1 MENRKNFV
9 EELSVVLDTKRNEF
23 NTKILPKVQENY
35 NIQISALHAIR
46 STLLKKRVIHDD
58 PYKYDSKMT
67 EVEIPSKE
75 NFADSEKASVI
86 GTRLAHYE
94 TMLEFVSNYYQFNT
108 EFLTPKR
115 ISLLLELNSTFI
127 WSDFTNTS
135 THTNTRAIADII
147 NNLFKGPDQLS
158 NSLLRDS
165 VAHMGKSEVYINT
178 QLKSLSLFYR
188 EEYKRLIRREI
199 MPSVKVSKTDCSN
212 PANILREIKKI
223 FSIKMKKK
231 PFYTDLIVEIIR
243 EDYGEDSSI
252 LQQEIL
258 SKLEIKEK
266 QDSFSPQKVNNRPIL
281 ISGLKI
287 LSNSAPHLKAALE
300 KIKSNQEM
308 VYKAENTVF
317 KKIAQI
323 FRQALKLEPP
333 EKQITIIITDNITQ
347 NTKKQTINYSVFEKE
362 VLQKISLFQSI
373 LMSNSAVNQKI
384 KTMPDEFLFNSLT
397 KYISDSNEIL
407 KQLGGLD
414 EFYKNVKPELRS
426 KIRGIK
432 IEITTITN
440 SVIKA
445 NQCRAEYQALSDE
458 VNQMKRLGVI

>member
-1 MENRKNFV
+1 
-9 EELSVVLDTKRNEF
+9 
-23 NTKILPKVQENY
+23 
-35 NIQISALHAIR
+35 
-46 STLLKKRVIHDD
+46 
-58 PYKYDSKMT
+58 
-67 EVEIPSKE
+67 
-75 NFADSEKASVI
+75 
-86 GTRLAHYE
+86 
-94 TMLEFVSNYYQFNT
+94 MLEFVSNYYQFNT

-188 EEYKRLIRREI
+188 EEYKLLIRREI

>member
-178 QLKSLSLFYR
+178 QLKSLSFFYR
-188 EEYKRLIRREI
+188 EEYKLLIRREI

>member
-9 EELSVVLDTKRNEF
+9 EELSVVLETKRNEF

-94 TMLEFVSNYYQFNT
+94 TMLDFVNNYYQFNT
-108 EFLTPKR
+108 DFLTPKR
-115 ISLLLELNSTFI
+115 ISILLELNSTFI

-178 QLKSLSLFYR
+178 QLKSLSFFHR
-188 EEYKRLIRREI
+188 EEYKLLMRREI
-199 MPSVKVSKTDCSN
+199 MPSVKISKADCSN

-317 KKIAQI
+317 KKLAQI
-323 FRQALKLEPP
+323 FRQILKLDPP
-333 EKQITIIITDNITQ
+333 EKHITIIITDTINQ

-373 LMSNSAVNQKI
+373 LMPNSAVNQKI
-384 KTMPDEFLFNSLT
+384 KTMPDELLFKSLT

-440 SVIKA
+440 SIIKA
-445 NQCRAEYQALSDE
+445 NQYRAEYQALSDE
-458 VNQMKRLGVI
+458 VNQMKKLGVI

>member
-9 EELSVVLDTKRNEF
+9 EELSVVLETKRNEF

-115 ISLLLELNSTFI
+115 ISLLLELNNTFI

-178 QLKSLSLFYR
+178 QLKSLSLFFR
-188 EEYKRLIRREI
+188 EEYKLLIRREI
-199 MPSVKVSKTDCSN
+199 MPSVKVNKADCSN

-308 VYKAENTVF
+308 VYKAENTIF
-317 KKIAQI
+317 KKLAQI
-323 FRQALKLEPP
+323 FRQALKLDPP

-373 LMSNSAVNQKI
+373 LMPNSAVNQKI
-384 KTMPDEFLFNSLT
+384 KTMPDEILFNSLT

-445 NQCRAEYQALSDE
+445 NQCRAEYQALSEE

>member
-1 MENRKNFV
+1 
-9 EELSVVLDTKRNEF
+9 
-23 NTKILPKVQENY
+23 
-35 NIQISALHAIR
+35 
-46 STLLKKRVIHDD
+46 
-58 PYKYDSKMT
+58 
-67 EVEIPSKE
+67 
-75 NFADSEKASVI
+75 
-86 GTRLAHYE
+86 
-94 TMLEFVSNYYQFNT
+94 
-108 EFLTPKR
+108 
-115 ISLLLELNSTFI
+115 
-127 WSDFTNTS
+127 
-135 THTNTRAIADII
+135 
-147 NNLFKGPDQLS
+147 
-158 NSLLRDS
+158 
-165 VAHMGKSEVYINT
+165 
-178 QLKSLSLFYR
+178 
-188 EEYKRLIRREI
+188 
-199 MPSVKVSKTDCSN
+199 
-212 PANILREIKKI
+212 
-223 FSIKMKKK
+223 MKKK

>member
-9 EELSVVLDTKRNEF
+9 EELSVVLETKRNEF

-115 ISLLLELNSTFI
+115 ISLLLELNNTFI

-178 QLKSLSLFYR
+178 QLKSLSLFFR
-188 EEYKRLIRREI
+188 EEYKLLIRREI
-199 MPSVKVSKTDCSN
+199 MPSVKVNKADCSN

-308 VYKAENTVF
+308 VYKAENTIF
-317 KKIAQI
+317 KKLAQI
-323 FRQALKLEPP
+323 FRQALKLDPP

-373 LMSNSAVNQKI
+373 LMPNSAVNQKI
-384 KTMPDEFLFNSLT
+384 KTMPDEILFNSLT

-445 NQCRAEYQALSDE
+445 NQCRAEYQALSEE
-458 VNQMKRLGVI
+458 VSQMKRLGVI

>member
-9 EELSVVLDTKRNEF
+9 EELSVVLETKRNEF

-94 TMLEFVSNYYQFNT
+94 TMLDFVNNYYQFNT
-108 EFLTPKR
+108 DFLTPKR
-115 ISLLLELNSTFI
+115 ISILLELNSTFI

-178 QLKSLSLFYR
+178 QLKSLSFFHR
-188 EEYKRLIRREI
+188 EEYKLLMRREI
-199 MPSVKVSKTDCSN
+199 MPSVKVSKADCSN

-317 KKIAQI
+317 KKLAQI
-323 FRQALKLEPP
+323 FRQILKLDPP
-333 EKQITIIITDNITQ
+333 EKHITIIITDTINQ

-373 LMSNSAVNQKI
+373 LMPNSAVNQKI
-384 KTMPDEFLFNSLT
+384 KTMPDELLFKSLT

-440 SVIKA
+440 SIIKA
-445 NQCRAEYQALSDE
+445 NQYRAEYQALSDE
-458 VNQMKRLGVI
+458 VNQMKKLGVI

>member
-9 EELSVVLDTKRNEF
+9 EELSVVLETKRNEF

-188 EEYKRLIRREI
+188 EEYKLLIRREI

>member
-9 EELSVVLDTKRNEF
+9 EELSVILETKRNEF
-23 NTKILPKVQENY
+23 NSQILPKVRENY
-35 NIQISALHAIR
+35 NIQSSALHAVR

-94 TMLEFVSNYYQFNT
+94 TMLEFVNNYYQFNT

-115 ISLLLELNSTFI
+115 ISILLELNSTFI

-135 THTNTRAIADII
+135 NHTNTRAIADII
-147 NNLFKGPDQLS
+147 NNLFKSPDQLS
-158 NSLLRDS
+158 SSLLRDS
-165 VAHMGKSEVYINT
+165 VAHLGKSETYINT
-178 QLKSLSLFYR
+178 QLKSLSIFHR
-188 EEYKRLIRREI
+188 EEYKLLIRREI
-199 MPSVKVSKTDCSN
+199 IPSVKITKADCAN
-212 PANILREIKKI
+212 PSNILREIKKI
-223 FSIKMKKK
+223 FTLKLKKK

-243 EDYGEDSSI
+243 EDYGDDSAI
-252 LQQEIL
+252 LQQEVL
-258 SKLEIKEK
+258 SRLEVKPKES
-266 QDSFSPQKVNNRPIL
+266 SFENKEVNHRPIL
-281 ISGLKI
+281 ISGLKV
-287 LSNSAPHLKAALE
+287 LSNSAPHLKAALD
-300 KIKSNQEM
+300 KIKSNQEL
-308 VYKAENTVF
+308 VYKSENTIF
-317 KKIAQI
+317 RKIAEI
-323 FRQALKLEPP
+323 FRQVLKLEPP
-333 EKQITIIITDNITQ
+333 EKHITIIITDNINQ

-362 VLQKISLFQSI
+362 VLQKIALFQSI
-373 LMSNSAVNQKI
+373 LMPNSVVNQKI
-384 KTMPDEFLFNSLT
+384 KTMPNELLFNSLT

-440 SVIKA
+440 SIIKA
-445 NQCRAEYQALSDE
+445 NQYRAEYQTLSEE
-458 VNQMKRLGVI
+458 VSQMKKLGVI

>member
-9 EELSVVLDTKRNEF
+9 EELSVVLETKRNEF

-115 ISLLLELNSTFI
+115 ISLLLELNNTFI

-178 QLKSLSLFYR
+178 QLKSLSLFFR
-188 EEYKRLIRREI
+188 EEYKLLIRREI
-199 MPSVKVSKTDCSN
+199 MPSVKVNKADCSN

-308 VYKAENTVF
+308 VYKAENTIF
-317 KKIAQI
+317 KKLAQI
-323 FRQALKLEPP
+323 FRQALKLDPP

-373 LMSNSAVNQKI
+373 LMPNSAVNQKI
-384 KTMPDEFLFNSLT
+384 KTMPDEILFNSLT
-397 KYISDSNEIL
+397 KYISDSNEML

-440 SVIKA
+440 SIIKA
-445 NQCRAEYQALSDE
+445 NQYRAEYQTLSEE
-458 VNQMKRLGVI
+458 VSQMKKLGVI

>member
-188 EEYKRLIRREI
+188 EEYKLLIRREI

-445 NQCRAEYQALSDE
+445 NQCRAEYQALSEE

>member
-9 EELSVVLDTKRNEF
+9 EELSVVLETKRNEF

-94 TMLEFVSNYYQFNT
+94 TMLDFVNNYYQFNT
-108 EFLTPKR
+108 DFLTPKR
-115 ISLLLELNSTFI
+115 ISILLELNSTFI

-178 QLKSLSLFYR
+178 QLKNLSLFYR
-188 EEYKRLIRREI
+188 EEYKLLMRREI
-199 MPSVKVSKTDCSN
+199 MPSVKVSKADCSN

-317 KKIAQI
+317 KKLAQI
-323 FRQALKLEPP
+323 FRQALKLAPP
-333 EKQITIIITDNITQ
+333 EKHITIIITDNINQ

-373 LMSNSAVNQKI
+373 LMPNSAVNQKI
-384 KTMPDEFLFNSLT
+384 KTMPDELLFKSLT

-440 SVIKA
+440 SIIKA
-445 NQCRAEYQALSDE
+445 NQYRAEYQTLSEE
-458 VNQMKRLGVI
+458 VSQMKKLGVI

>member
-115 ISLLLELNSTFI
+115 ISLLLELNNTFI

-178 QLKSLSLFYR
+178 QLKSLSLFFR
-188 EEYKRLIRREI
+188 EEYKLLIRREI
-199 MPSVKVSKTDCSN
+199 MPSVKVNKADCSN

-323 FRQALKLEPP
+323 FRQALKLAPP

-440 SVIKA
+440 SIIKA
-445 NQCRAEYQALSDE
+445 NQYRAEYQALSEE
-458 VNQMKRLGVI
+458 VSQMKKLGVI

>member
-9 EELSVVLDTKRNEF
+9 EELSVVLETKRNEF

-94 TMLEFVSNYYQFNT
+94 TMLDFVNNYYQFNT
-108 EFLTPKR
+108 DFLTPKR
-115 ISLLLELNSTFI
+115 ISILLELNSTFI

-178 QLKSLSLFYR
+178 QLKSLSFFHR
-188 EEYKRLIRREI
+188 EEYKLLMRREI
-199 MPSVKVSKTDCSN
+199 MPSVKVSKADCSN

-317 KKIAQI
+317 KKLAQI
-323 FRQALKLEPP
+323 FRQILKLDPP
-333 EKQITIIITDNITQ
+333 EKHITIIITDTINQ

-373 LMSNSAVNQKI
+373 LMPNSAVNQKI
-384 KTMPDEFLFNSLT
+384 KTMPDELLFKSLT

-440 SVIKA
+440 SIIKA
-445 NQCRAEYQALSDE
+445 NQYRAEYQALSDE
-458 VNQMKRLGVI
+458 VTQMKKLGVI

>member
-9 EELSVVLDTKRNEF
+9 EELSVVLETKRNEF

-94 TMLEFVSNYYQFNT
+94 TMLDFVNNYYQFNT
-108 EFLTPKR
+108 DFLTPKR
-115 ISLLLELNSTFI
+115 ISILLELNSTFI

-178 QLKSLSLFYR
+178 QLKSLSFFHR
-188 EEYKRLIRREI
+188 EEYKLLMRREI
-199 MPSVKVSKTDCSN
+199 MPSVKVSKADCSN

-317 KKIAQI
+317 KKLAQI
-323 FRQALKLEPP
+323 FRQILKLDPP
-333 EKQITIIITDNITQ
+333 EKHITIIITDTINQ
-347 NTKKQTINYSVFEKE
+347 NTKKQTINYSVLEKE

-373 LMSNSAVNQKI
+373 LMPNSAVNQKI
-384 KTMPDEFLFNSLT
+384 KTMPDELLFKSLT

-440 SVIKA
+440 SIIKA
-445 NQCRAEYQALSDE
+445 NQYRAEYQALSDE
-458 VNQMKRLGVI
+458 VNQMKKLGVI

>member
-188 EEYKRLIRREI
+188 EEYKLLIRREI